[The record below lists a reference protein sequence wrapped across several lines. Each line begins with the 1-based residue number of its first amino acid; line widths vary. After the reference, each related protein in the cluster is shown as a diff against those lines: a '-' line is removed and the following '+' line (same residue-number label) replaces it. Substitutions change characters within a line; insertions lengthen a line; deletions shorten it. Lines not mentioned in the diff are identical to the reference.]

1 MEEKKNFGKKITGAL
16 SKLRFNFKDQVSQ
29 IQNGGKSLVITV
41 IVAFIIMI
49 LAFLA
54 VFFLTVQGAEKVMV
68 PNVVGKNLTNALLD
82 LQSKE
87 LYGKIQLRYSDLPG
101 DQGTI
106 LEQSPDAGAIV
117 KAYRRVTLT
126 VSRGVAIDELA
137 DYTGENIDDIKK
149 KLDVLFSGEHP
160 LVIVAQPV
168 FVRDDSAEGTI
179 IAQYPEAGTPIVDP
193 VKVQFVVSSGS
204 MIETVKVPSVA
215 GLNIKQVLEAMAQNK
230 ITFDFTSHI
239 AAENEKAGTVTNQD
253 KVSGDEAPAFTRLNA
268 EFALSPK
275 SADSD
280 IVQGIF
286 EYDLPEYPYAVPV
299 QLDAISSDGK
309 VSTLIS
315 FNHPGQKL
323 TIPYEV
329 KKGTTLRLYVLGT
342 ETQNLSIN

>member
-137 DYTGENIDDIKK
+137 DYTGENIDDIYT
-149 KLDVLFSGEHP
+149 
-160 LVIVAQPV
+160 A
-168 FVRDDSAEGTI
+168 
-179 IAQYPEAGTPIVDP
+179 
-193 VKVQFVVSSGS
+193 
-204 MIETVKVPSVA
+204 
-215 GLNIKQVLEAMAQNK
+215 
-230 ITFDFTSHI
+230 
-239 AAENEKAGTVTNQD
+239 
-253 KVSGDEAPAFTRLNA
+253 APAAPPPRA
-268 EFALSPK
+268 RASP
-275 SADSD
+275 SA
-280 IVQGIF
+280 
-286 EYDLPEYPYAVPV
+286 
-299 QLDAISSDGK
+299 
-309 VSTLIS
+309 
-315 FNHPGQKL
+315 
-323 TIPYEV
+323 
-329 KKGTTLRLYVLGT
+329 LRLHAAASTKPRAAYT
-342 ETQNLSIN
+342 HDDNSSS